1 MKFKVIRSK
10 FIEGLKS
17 VQNIVAGKGSLP
29 ILQNVMI
36 EGKGKSIKLT
46 TTDLDISIK
55 SEVEC
60 EILEE
65 GSTTLP
71 VKLLF
76 TSVTKAAEGEVVV
89 ECDTQERA
97 TIKAGSA
104 RFKLQGMPAS
114 EFPVIPEDGEAYM
127 YSIPQVTIR
136 EMLRKTSYAASQDD
150 TRRTLK
156 GVLMSFKDEKL
167 TMVATDGRRLALVE
181 NELEFPK
188 AAEGEVVVECDSQ
201 ERATIKA
208 GSARFKLQGMP
219 ASEFPVIP
227 EDGEAYM
234 YSIPQVTI
242 REMLRKTAYAAS
254 QDDTRRTLKGVLMSF
269 KDEKLTMVATDGRRL
284 ALVENELEFPKA
296 AEKDIVLPSKA
307 VAELQR
313 SLAAEGEVSI
323 MVKKSQICFTLG
335 SVQIYSKLMDDTYPN
350 YRQVIPK
357 ECAEQIVIDRQ
368 LLLNALDRASVMTI
382 DEAHSTKLIFEA
394 NRLTVTSAASEIGEA
409 KDEVPIK
416 YAGEKI
422 EIMFNPNYVMD
433 PLKAIDDDE
442 VTIGLNNGHSPAVI
456 RCSIPFL
463 YVLMPLRIN

>member
-1 MKFKVIRSK
+1 MKFKVLRSK

-36 EGKGKSIKLT
+36 EGRGNSIKLT

-60 EILEE
+60 EVTEE
-65 GSTTLP
+65 GVTTLP

-76 TSVTKAAEGEVVV
+76 TSITKAAEGEITV
-89 ECDTQERA
+89 ECDAQERA

-104 RFKLQGMPAS
+104 RFRLQGMPGS
-114 EFPVIPEDGEAYM
+114 EFPSIPEEGEAYI
-127 YSIPQVTIR
+127 YTVPQ
-136 EMLRKTSYAASQDD
+136 A
-150 TRRTLK
+150 
-156 GVLMSFKDEKL
+156 
-167 TMVATDGRRLALVE
+167 
-181 NELEFPK
+181 
-188 AAEGEVVVECDSQ
+188 
-201 ERATIKA
+201 
-208 GSARFKLQGMP
+208 
-219 ASEFPVIP
+219 
-227 EDGEAYM
+227 
-234 YSIPQVTI
+234 TI

-284 ALVENELEFPKA
+284 ALVESELEFPKA

-313 SLAAEGEVSI
+313 SLSSEGDVSI
-323 MVKKSQICFTLG
+323 MVKKSQICFTVA

-357 ECAEQIVIDRQ
+357 ECAEQISIDRQ
-368 LLLNALDRASVMTI
+368 LLLNALDRASVMTM

-394 NRLTVTSAASEIGEA
+394 NCLTVTSAASDIGEA

-422 EIMFNPNYVMD
+422 EIMFNPTYVMD

>member
-36 EGKGKSIKLT
+36 EAAGNSIKLT

-55 SEVEC
+55 CAVEC
-60 EILEE
+60 DVISE
-65 GSTTLP
+65 GKTTLP

-76 TSVTKAAEGEVVV
+76 TSMTKAAEGEIEIDV
-89 ECDTQERA
+89 DAQERA
-97 TIKAGSA
+97 SIKAGSA

-114 EFPVIPEDGEAYM
+114 EFPQLPEEGDAHAYTV
-127 YSIPQVTIR
+127 PQATIR

-150 TRRTLK
+150 TRRMLK

-181 NELEFPK
+181 NE
-188 AAEGEVVVECDSQ
+188 
-201 ERATIKA
+201 I
-208 GSARFKLQGMP
+208 
-219 ASEFPVIP
+219 
-227 EDGEAYM
+227 
-234 YSIPQVTI
+234 
-242 REMLRKTAYAAS
+242 
-254 QDDTRRTLKGVLMSF
+254 
-269 KDEKLTMVATDGRRL
+269 
-284 ALVENELEFPKA
+284 EFPKA

-307 VAELQR
+307 VSELQR
-313 SLAAEGEVSI
+313 SLTGDGNASI
-323 MVKKSQICFTLG
+323 MVKKSQICFNLEN
-335 SVQIYSKLMDDTYPN
+335 VIIYSKLMDDTYPN
-350 YRQVIPK
+350 YRQVIPQK
-357 ECAEQIVIDRQ
+357 CENHITIDRQ
-368 LLLNALDRASVMTI
+368 LLLDALDRASVMTM
-382 DEAHSTKLIFEA
+382 DESHSTKLIFEE
-394 NRLTVTSAASEIGEA
+394 NTLTVTSAASDIGEA

-422 EIMFNPNYVMD
+422 ETMFNPTYVMD

-442 VTIGLNNGHSPAVI
+442 ITIDINDGHTPAVI
-456 RCSIPFL
+456 RCSVPFL

>member
-29 ILQNVMI
+29 ILQNVLI
-36 EGKGKSIKLT
+36 DGSNGKIVLT

-55 SEVEC
+55 CEVEC
-60 EILEE
+60 DVYEE
-65 GSTTLP
+65 GVTTLP

-76 TSVTKAAEGEVVV
+76 TSITKAAEGEIDIEV
-89 ECDTQERA
+89 DAQERA
-97 TIKAGSA
+97 AIKAGSA

-114 EFPVIPEDGEAYM
+114 DFPKLPAEDDALSYR
-127 YSIPQVTIR
+127 IPQATLR
-136 EMLRKTSYAASQDD
+136 EMLRKTAYASSQDD

-188 AAEGEVVVECDSQ
+188 SS
-201 ERATIKA
+201 ER
-208 GSARFKLQGMP
+208 
-219 ASEFPVIP
+219 
-227 EDGEAYM
+227 
-234 YSIPQVTI
+234 
-242 REMLRKTAYAAS
+242 
-254 QDDTRRTLKGVLMSF
+254 
-269 KDEKLTMVATDGRRL
+269 
-284 ALVENELEFPKA
+284 
-296 AEKDIVLPSKA
+296 DIVLPSKA

-313 SLAAEGEVSI
+313 SLADEGDVEITVQ
-323 MVKKSQICFTLG
+323 KSQVSFNLA
-335 SVQIYSKLMDDTYPN
+335 SVKIYSKLIEETYPN
-350 YRQVIPK
+350 YRQVIPR
-357 ECAEQIVIDRQ
+357 ECAEHIVIERQ
-368 LLLNALDRASVMTI
+368 LLLDALDRASVMTM

-422 EIMFNPNYVMD
+422 EIMFNPTYVMD
-433 PLKAIDDDE
+433 TLKAIDDDE
-442 VTIGLNNGHSPAVI
+442 VSIDLNDGHSPAVI

>member
-1 MKFKVIRSK
+1 MKFKVLRSK
-10 FIEGLKS
+10 FMEGLKS

-36 EGKGKSIKLT
+36 EGRGGLIKLT

-55 SEVEC
+55 AEVEC
-60 EILEE
+60 EVEEE
-65 GSTTLP
+65 GTTTLP

-76 TSVTKAAEGEVVV
+76 TSIAKAAEGE
-89 ECDTQERA
+89 
-97 TIKAGSA
+97 I
-104 RFKLQGMPAS
+104 
-114 EFPVIPEDGEAYM
+114 
-127 YSIPQVTIR
+127 
-136 EMLRKTSYAASQDD
+136 
-150 TRRTLK
+150 
-156 GVLMSFKDEKL
+156 
-167 TMVATDGRRLALVE
+167 
-181 NELEFPK
+181 
-188 AAEGEVVVECDSQ
+188 VVECDSQ

-208 GSARFKLQGMP
+208 GSARFRLQGMP
-219 ASEFPVIP
+219 GSEFPSIP
-227 EDGEAYM
+227 EDGDAYV
-234 YSIPQVTI
+234 YSIPQATI

-284 ALVENELEFPKA
+284 ALVENELEFPKS

-313 SLAAEGEVSI
+313 SLSSEGEVSI
-323 MVKKSQICFTLG
+323 MVKKSQICFAFEKM
-335 SVQIYSKLMDDTYPN
+335 QIYSKLMDDTYPN
-350 YRQVIPK
+350 YCQVIPK
-357 ECAEQIVIDRQ
+357 ECAEQIAIDRQ

-382 DEAHSTKLIFEA
+382 DEAHSTKLIFDT
-394 NRLTVTSAASEIGEA
+394 NCLTVTSAASDIGEA

-422 EIMFNPNYVMD
+422 EIMFNPTYVMD

-442 VTIGLNNGHSPAVI
+442 VTIGINNGHSPAVI

-463 YVLMPLRIN
+463 YVLMPLRIS